1 MKSIGMS
8 KIGLVRKRNEDRFHI
23 EAPFYIVTDGM
34 GGYKGGEIAS
44 TLAADEIA
52 EHLRHV
58 TEPGT
63 AALKVAIEA
72 ANRVVM
78 ERVQME
84 PELKGM
90 GTTAVVAYVVDGN
103 LYWANVGD
111 SRLYVFSDQ
120 ALHQVTTDHS
130 MVQSLYEEGK
140 LDAGE
145 LLEHPQ
151 RNLLTRAVGVSE
163 DLEVDTGT
171 YVVKPGDRLLLCSD
185 GLTGYVEPDVIEDAF
200 RQEASDERLLEDL
213 IKLVYAKG
221 ARDNV
226 TIVVGTI

>member
-52 EHLRHV
+52 AHLRHV
-58 TEPGT
+58 PEPGT
-63 AALKVAIEA
+63 AALKAAIEA
-72 ANRVVM
+72 ANHAVV
-78 ERVQME
+78 ERVQAE

-90 GTTAVVAYVVDGN
+90 GTTAVVAYIVEDT

-140 LDAGE
+140 LEAGD

-151 RNLLTRAVGVSE
+151 RNILTRAVGVAD

-171 YVVKPGDRLLLCSD
+171 YAVKPGDRLLLCSD
-185 GLTGYVEPDVIEDAF
+185 GLTGYVAPDVIEDAF
-200 RQEASDERLLEDL
+200 RQEPSDERLLEDL

>member
-52 EHLRHV
+52 AHLRHV

-63 AALKVAIEA
+63 VALKEAIEA
-72 ANRVVM
+72 ANRAVM
-78 ERVQME
+78 ERVQVE
-84 PELKGM
+84 PELAGM
-90 GTTAVVAYVVDGN
+90 GTTAVVAYIVGDT

-120 ALHQVTTDHS
+120 SLHQVTTDHS
-130 MVQSLYEEGK
+130 IVQSLYEEGK
-140 LDAGE
+140 LDASD
-145 LLEHPQ
+145 LLAHPQ
-151 RNLLTRAVGVSE
+151 RNILTRAVGVAE
-163 DLEVDTGT
+163 DLEVDTGSYT
-171 YVVKPGDRLLLCSD
+171 VKNGDRLLLCSD
-185 GLTGYVEPDVIEDAF
+185 GLTGYVAPDVIEDAF
-200 RQEASDERLLEDL
+200 RQEPSDERLLEDL

>member
-44 TLAADEIA
+44 ALAADEIA

-63 AALKVAIEA
+63 EALKAAIEA

-78 ERVQME
+78 ERVQRE

-90 GTTAVVAYVVDGN
+90 GTTAVVAYVLDGN

-140 LDAGE
+140 LEASE
-145 LLEHPQ
+145 LLEHPK
-151 RNLLTRAVGVSE
+151 RNLLTRAVGVA
-163 DLEVDTGT
+163 DNLEVDTGI

-185 GLTGYVEPDVIEDAF
+185 GLTGYVEPDVIENAF
-200 RQEASDERLLEDL
+200 RQEPSDERLLEDL